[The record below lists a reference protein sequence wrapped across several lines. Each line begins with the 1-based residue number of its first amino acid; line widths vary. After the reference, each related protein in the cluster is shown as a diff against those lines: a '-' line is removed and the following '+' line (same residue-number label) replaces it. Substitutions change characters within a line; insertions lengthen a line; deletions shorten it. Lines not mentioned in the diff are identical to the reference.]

1 MAGETRTQ
9 IKDRVRI
16 DDRGFKVLARRLG
29 QINRARVS
37 VGIFEDAPPVEEGF
51 TMASLAAVH
60 EFGSRD
66 GRIPERSFLQSTA
79 DVNADEYQQEFERY
93 TDRVVLEGRTASGEL
108 FKFGQRV
115 RRDIINRI
123 RTGEIT
129 PALEQSTIDR
139 KGSSTPLIDTGALL
153 GSINARVTKK

>member
-1 MAGETRTQ
+1 MAGETRAQ
-9 IKDRVRI
+9 IRDRVRI
-16 DDRGFKVLARRLG
+16 DDKGLKVLARRLG
-29 QINRARVS
+29 SITRATVS
-37 VGIFEDAPPVEEGF
+37 VGIFEDAPSTDDGF
-51 TMASLAAVH
+51 SMANLAQVH

-66 GRIPERSFLQSTA
+66 GRIPERSFIRSTIDA
-79 DVNADEYQQEFERY
+79 NTDEYQQEFERY
-93 TDRVVLEGRTASGEL
+93 TEGVVLEGKPASGEL